1 MSSKFFGNS
10 KVKGPLNDK
19 NKKKI
24 KTGGSMKSTTAIRKT
39 GRGNQV
45 LTPSKKV
52 FFLSFVKYS
61 QKWMYKTKEQFLFKS
76 IILTFFKNIYQDFPK
91 KK

>member
-10 KVKGPLNDK
+10 KVKGLLNDK

-39 GRGNQV
+39 GRGN
-45 LTPSKKV
+45 
-52 FFLSFVKYS
+52 
-61 QKWMYKTKEQFLFKS
+61 
-76 IILTFFKNIYQDFPK
+76 
-91 KK
+91 